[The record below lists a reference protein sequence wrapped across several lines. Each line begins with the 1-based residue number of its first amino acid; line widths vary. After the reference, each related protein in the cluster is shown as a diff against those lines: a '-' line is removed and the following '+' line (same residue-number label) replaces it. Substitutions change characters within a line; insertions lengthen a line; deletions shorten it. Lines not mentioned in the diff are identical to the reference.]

1 MHVIAIVDSCE
12 SQLRVPK
19 VQLVTRVRRAMRAL
33 EARLVLP
40 VRKELKV
47 LLAQLVLKALGVSS
61 SLSLSFVPLTVRLPC
76 RSSRR
81 QGCCW

>member
-1 MHVIAIVDSCE
+1 M
-12 SQLRVPK
+12 
-19 VQLVTRVRRAMRAL
+19 QLVTRVRRAMRAL

-47 LLAQLVLKALGVSS
+47 LRAQLVLKALGVSS
-61 SLSLSFVPLTVRLPC
+61 SLSLSFVPLTVLLSC
-76 RSSRR
+76 RSTRR